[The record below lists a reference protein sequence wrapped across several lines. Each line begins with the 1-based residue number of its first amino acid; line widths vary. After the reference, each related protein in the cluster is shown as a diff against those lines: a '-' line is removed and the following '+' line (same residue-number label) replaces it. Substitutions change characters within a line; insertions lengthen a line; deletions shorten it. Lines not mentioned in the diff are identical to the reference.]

1 MADCY
6 PPDFTGPLPPGGY
19 YCTPNVPSFFGQL
32 NAVLQQGATTAA
44 QIKSSLNQFQGKSV
58 APPTVPSVSTTSSTV
73 SLLILALVVALVIW
87 LVVRE
92 L

>member
-19 YCTPNVPSFFGQL
+19 YCTPNVPSFFGQI
-32 NAVLQQGATTAA
+32 NAILQQGATTAA
-44 QIKSSLNQFQGKSV
+44 QIKSTVNQYQGKTV
-58 APPTVPSVSTTSSTV
+58 APPAVPMSTTSSTV
-73 SLLILALVVALVIW
+73 GLLILALVAAIVIW